1 MITAIPHKTLKRES
15 NKQLISRRELAERW
29 SCCIQTIKSRED
41 AGILKPI
48 RFGSRFWRYRL
59 SDVVALETLEGGIGQ

>member
-1 MITAIPHKTLKRES
+1 MITAIPHKKPVTEP

-59 SDVVALETLEGGIGQ
+59 SDVLALETLQGGMGQ

>member
-1 MITAIPHKTLKRES
+1 MINAIPHKKPITEP

-29 SCCIQTIKSRED
+29 SCCIQAIKSRED

-48 RFGSRFWRYRL
+48 RFGSRLWRYRL
-59 SDVVALETLEGGIGQ
+59 SDVLALETLQGGIRQ